1 MDGEYISNKKI
12 SDLRPFDK
20 NIDIK
25 VILLQLISRS
35 KLKSEVKIT
44 TFLVADHS
52 GSIHCN
58 FFEDVGDILS
68 EGDIIFIKS
77 GYATI
82 FKNNLILY
90 TSKPG
95 LGQIIKIGEYFMTFS
110 EIPNMSVVPW
120 RKEKDERGNEIY
132 VIDNIK

>member
-1 MDGEYISNKKI
+1 MENEYISNKKI
-12 SDLRPFDK
+12 IDIKPYDK

-25 VILLQLISRS
+25 VIVIGLVSRN
-35 KLKSEVKIT
+35 KLKSDITIT
-44 TFLVADHS
+44 TFHVADYS

-58 FFEDVGDILS
+58 FFEDVGEIIN
-68 EGDIIFIKS
+68 EGDILFLRS
-77 GYATI
+77 AYATI

-95 LGQIIKIGEYFMTFS
+95 LGQIIKLGEYFMLYA
-110 EIPNMSVVPW
+110 EVPNMSTVPW
-120 RKEKDERGNEIY
+120 RKETDERGQEIY